1 MQAGSTPPA
10 FTWRDVMLREWI
22 TNIIVCGILFSVILY
37 LVPDPKMKKYIQTAI
52 GFVMMIVVLTPVIRW
67 LHSDDRVIF
76 DMYEE
81 SLGANIDGGDDEVY
95 VELMEKVIQDFISDR
110 YGTYADV
117 DIELSDE
124 MEIAGIRVIL
134 SGDNPMEGE
143 NAQTGK
149 QIDHGEADPGEMSKV
164 LSDEYGLDQEKIS
177 IARRA
182 GK

>member
-1 MQAGSTPPA
+1 MKGKNKNRIKENNIDMTQRKMNAMPEDAENNFDEDAADMDDTDKD
-10 FTWRDVMLREWI
+10 DVK
-22 TNIIVCGILFSVILY
+22 
-37 LVPDPKMKKYIQTAI
+37 PDDTDVDAAHI
-52 GFVMMIVVLTPVIRW
+52 
-67 LHSDDRVIF
+67 DDA
-76 DMYEE
+76 D
-81 SLGANIDGGDDEVY
+81 IDGGDDEVY

-117 DIELSDE
+117 NIELSDE

-149 QIDHGEADPGEMSKV
+149 QIDHGEADSGEMSKV

-177 IARRA
+177 IAGRA

>member
-52 GFVMMIVVLTPVIRW
+52 GFVMMIVVLTPVIRR

-149 QIDHGEADPGEMSKV
+149 QIDHGEADSGEMSKA

-177 IARRA
+177 IAGRA